1 MNLVDIILIVLLVG
15 AAINGFVK
23 GFFVELASIAS
34 LILGIW
40 AAVEFTGLVQHWLS
54 KYLNWSYDAM
64 RLISFILI
72 FVFVVIVVHLIATLT
87 EKFVEA
93 IALSIFS
100 RLAGAVFGV
109 LKAAFIL
116 SILMIIVS
124 KIENFT
130 VTIIPDKAK
139 AESRLYG
146 PIENMAPN
154 ILPFLKAEKEP
165 TPPQPSKNVTTK
177 IARFHLSIWIAIT
190 LDPTKNFMWLFSFV
204 TTSAF
209 EFNKLEHHY

>member
-1 MNLVDIILIVLLVG
+1 MNLVDIVLVILIVG

-40 AAVEFTGLVQHWLS
+40 AAVEFSGFVQQWLS
-54 KYLNWSYDAM
+54 KYLNWSHDSM
-64 RLISFILI
+64 RLAAFILI
-72 FVFVVIVVHLIATLT
+72 FVFVVILVHLIATLT
-87 EKFVEA
+87 EKFVKA

-100 RLAGAVFGV
+100 RLAGAIFGA
-109 LKAAFIL
+109 LKAAFVL

-130 VTIIPDKAK
+130 ITIIPEKAK
-139 AESRLYG
+139 AESRFYG

-154 ILPFLKAEKEP
+154 ILPFLKEEKEEKP
-165 TPPQPSKNVTTK
+165 VPPSKNV
-177 IARFHLSIWIAIT
+177 IT
-190 LDPTKNFMWLFSFV
+190 
-204 TTSAF
+204 
-209 EFNKLEHHY
+209 

>member
-40 AAVEFTGLVQHWLS
+40 AAVEFTSLVQHWLS

-165 TPPQPSKNVTTK
+165 MPPQPSKNATT
-177 IARFHLSIWIAIT
+177 
-190 LDPTKNFMWLFSFV
+190 
-204 TTSAF
+204 
-209 EFNKLEHHY
+209 

>member
-1 MNLVDIILIVLLVG
+1 MNVVDIILIVLITG

-40 AAVEFTGLVQHWLS
+40 AAVQFSSLVQHWLS
-54 KYLNWSYDAM
+54 KYLNWSTDSM
-64 RLISFILI
+64 RLAAFILI
-72 FVFVVIVVHLIATLT
+72 FVFVVILVHLIATLT
-87 EKFVEA
+87 EKFVKA

-100 RLAGAVFGV
+100 RLAGAIFGA
-109 LKAAFIL
+109 LKAAFII

-130 VTIIPDKAK
+130 ISIIPEKVK
-139 AESRLYG
+139 MESKLYG

-154 ILPFLKAEKEP
+154 ILPFLKSEKTQIP
-165 TPPQPSKNVTTK
+165 HPPKTT
-177 IARFHLSIWIAIT
+177 
-190 LDPTKNFMWLFSFV
+190 
-204 TTSAF
+204 TT
-209 EFNKLEHHY
+209 

>member
-1 MNLVDIILIVLLVG
+1 MNVVDIILIVLIAG

-40 AAVEFTGLVQHWLS
+40 AAVQFSSLVQHWLS
-54 KYLNWSYDAM
+54 KYVSWSTDAM
-64 RLISFILI
+64 RLASFILI
-72 FVFVVIVVHLIATLT
+72 FVFVVILVHLIATLT
-87 EKFVEA
+87 EKFVQA

-100 RLAGAVFGV
+100 RLAGAIFGA

-116 SILMIIVS
+116 SILMIIIS

-130 VTIIPDKAK
+130 INIIPEKAK
-139 AESRLYG
+139 MESKLYG

-154 ILPFLKAEKEP
+154 ILPFLKIEKYEA
-165 TPPQPSKNVTTK
+165 PQPPKSTT
-177 IARFHLSIWIAIT
+177 T
-190 LDPTKNFMWLFSFV
+190 
-204 TTSAF
+204 
-209 EFNKLEHHY
+209 

>member
-1 MNLVDIILIVLLVG
+1 MNVLDIVLVILIVG

-23 GFFVELASIAS
+23 GFFVELASVVS

-40 AAVEFTGLVQHWLS
+40 AAVEFSGLVQNWLS
-54 KYLNWSYDAM
+54 KYLTWSNDSM
-64 RLISFILI
+64 RLAAFILI

-87 EKFVEA
+87 EKFVQA

-100 RLAGAVFGV
+100 RVAGFIFGA

-116 SILMIIVS
+116 SILMIIIT

-130 VTIIPDKAK
+130 ITIIPEKSK
-139 AESRLYG
+139 MESRLYG

-154 ILPFLKAEKEP
+154 ILPFLKSEKSQ
-165 TPPQPSKNVTTK
+165 TPPRASSGTT
-177 IARFHLSIWIAIT
+177 I
-190 LDPTKNFMWLFSFV
+190 
-204 TTSAF
+204 
-209 EFNKLEHHY
+209 

>member
-1 MNLVDIILIVLLVG
+1 MNVVDIILIILIVS

-23 GFFVELASIAS
+23 GFFVELASIVS

-40 AAVEFTGLVQHWLS
+40 AAVEFSGMVQQWLS
-54 KYLNWSYDAM
+54 KYLSWSNDSM
-64 RLISFILI
+64 RLAAFILI

-87 EKFVEA
+87 EKFVQA
-93 IALSIFS
+93 IALGIFS
-100 RLAGAVFGV
+100 RLAGAVFGA

-116 SILMIIVS
+116 SILMIIIS

-154 ILPFLKAEKEP
+154 ILPFLKTEKERIP
-165 TPPQPSKNVTTK
+165 QQPSKGITT
-177 IARFHLSIWIAIT
+177 
-190 LDPTKNFMWLFSFV
+190 
-204 TTSAF
+204 
-209 EFNKLEHHY
+209 

>member
-1 MNLVDIILIVLLVG
+1 MNLVDIVLIILIAG

-23 GFFVELASIAS
+23 GFFVELASILS

-40 AAVEFTGLVQHWLS
+40 AAVKFSGFVQEWLS
-54 KYLNWSYDAM
+54 KYLTWSHDSM
-64 RLISFILI
+64 RLTAFILI
-72 FVFVVIVVHLIATLT
+72 FVFVVILVHLIATLT
-87 EKFVEA
+87 EKFVKA

-100 RLAGAVFGV
+100 RLAGAIFGA

-130 VTIIPDKAK
+130 ITIIPEKAK
-139 AESRLYG
+139 AESKFYG

-154 ILPFLKAEKEP
+154 ILPFLKKEKEEKP
-165 TPPQPSKNVTTK
+165 VPPSKNV
-177 IARFHLSIWIAIT
+177 IT
-190 LDPTKNFMWLFSFV
+190 
-204 TTSAF
+204 
-209 EFNKLEHHY
+209 